1 MEGDGIRNPHG
12 GLLLD
17 RNQEVNPYSGRGRQ
31 RIQGERTGG
40 WLAEVVFLTKK
51 KIKTHGRECLK
62 SWDSPRKS
70 KLMATMPI

>member
-31 RIQGERTGG
+31 RIQGGRTGG

-51 KIKTHGRECLK
+51 KTKQDTWERVFA
-62 SWDSPRKS
+62 
-70 KLMATMPI
+70 KLG